1 MMPVSTMG
9 VHRNHFTGCDMDV
22 CYGLKVQKDVWIA
35 RNREIKGEGM
45 KSHRWTRQIIDAE
58 KFNSAESAQA
68 YADGYG
74 LLGCKPAVIPPSN
87 LPTAPE
93 GGTPVAVAA

>member
-1 MMPVSTMG
+1 MPVSTTV
-9 VHRNHFTGCDMDV
+9 VHRNRFTGYDMDV
-22 CYGLKVQKDVWIA
+22 CYGLKVHRDVWIA
-35 RNREIKGEGM
+35 PNKEIKGKWM
-45 KSHRWTRQIIDAE
+45 QTHHWTRQIVDVE

>member
-1 MMPVSTMG
+1 MMPVSTTV
-9 VHRNHFTGCDMDV
+9 VHRNRFTGCDMDV

-45 KSHRWTRQIIDAE
+45 KSHRWTCQTIDAE
-58 KFNSAESAQA
+58 KFNSADTASSYMEM
-68 YADGYG
+68 YK
-74 LLGCKPAVIPPSN
+74 LMGCHPAVIPPSN

>member
-1 MMPVSTMG
+1 MPVSTAV
-9 VHRNHFTGCDMDV
+9 VHRNRFTGCDMDV

-45 KSHRWTRQIIDAE
+45 KSHRWTCQTIDAE

>member
-1 MMPVSTMG
+1 V
-9 VHRNHFTGCDMDV
+9 D
-22 CYGLKVQKDVWIA
+22 
-35 RNREIKGEGM
+35 
-45 KSHRWTRQIIDAE
+45 RQIVDVE

>member
-1 MMPVSTMG
+1 MPVSTMG
-9 VHRNHFTGCDMDV
+9 VHRNRFTGYDMDV

-35 RNREIKGEGM
+35 RNREIKGKGM
-45 KSHRWTRQIIDAE
+45 KSHRWTCQTIYAE